1 VNAQGGKPGEVA
13 TARGQVQDALAT
25 VKDAKDALADT
36 VLRAPFAGKVVDIA
50 GNVGETPI
58 GAVRG
63 TAAASASP
71 NGPGAVENRKPATQS
86 GFIILADLTHKY
98 VTAQVDEADVGK
110 IQPGQPANVTFPA
123 TGAKVAGTVEKVY
136 EQEIVINN
144 VVEYNV
150 DILLQDVDS
159 TLKLGQ
165 SATVQI
171 VTSAKQNVLS
181 VPNSAIIRAGDQ
193 SLLQVRRGTQ
203 LMKIPV
209 TIGLIGDTATEVSS
223 PLLKAGD
230 VVVLP
235 TAGGGGGGGGKKGGS
250 KGLGLK

>member
-1 VNAQGGKPGEVA
+1 
-13 TARGQVQDALAT
+13 
-25 VKDAKDALADT
+25 
-36 VLRAPFAGKVVDIA
+36 VDIA
-50 GNVGETPI
+50 GGVGETPI

-150 DILLQDVDS
+150 DILLNDVGS

-171 VTSAKQNVLS
+171 VTSAKQNVMS
-181 VPNSAIIRAGDQ
+181 VPNAAIIHAGDQ

-209 TIGLIGDTATEVSS
+209 TIGLVGDTATEVSS

-230 VVVLP
+230 VVVRP
-235 TAGGGGGGGGKKGGS
+235 TAGAGGGGGGGKKGGN